1 MPSHTKLYA
10 YVDESGQDTGGN
22 LFVVGVVV
30 TGTQR
35 DAVFQ
40 QLEALEQRSGKSRVK
55 WRRAK
60 PAYREAY
67 IDGLTS
73 LSSLAES
80 LFYVRFTQGQAYIDL
95 TAEATA
101 RAVQAKTQGAYRVS
115 ISVDGLTRTEQQV
128 FAKALRA
135 RGIGPRK
142 IRGVRDEK
150 SDAGIRLADALCG
163 LIRDAEEQQQWASG
177 ALARLQ
183 HRGYLRQV

>member
-1 MPSHTKLYA
+1 MPPPTRLYA
-10 YVDESGQDTGGN
+10 YVDEYGQDTDGR

-40 QLEALEQRSGKSRVK
+40 ELEALEKRSGKGRVK

-67 IDGLTS
+67 IDGLTA

-80 LFYVRFTQGQAYIDL
+80 LFYVQFTQGKAYIDL

-101 RAVQAKTQGAYRVS
+101 RAVKTKAQGLYRVS

-128 FAKALRA
+128 FANSLRA

-163 LIRDAEEQQQWASG
+163 LIRDAEEQQRCASA
-177 ALARLQ
+177 ALAHLQ
-183 HRGYLRQV
+183 RSGHLRQV

>member
-1 MPSHTKLYA
+1 MPSPTKLYA
-10 YVDESGQDTGGN
+10 YVDESGQDTDGR

-40 QLEALEQRSGKSRVK
+40 QLEALEQRSGKGRVK

-101 RAVQAKTQGAYRVS
+101 RAVKAKAQGAYRVS

-128 FAKALRA
+128 FANSLRA

-163 LIRDAEEQQQWASG
+163 LIRDAEEQQKWASK
-177 ALARLQ
+177 ALSRLQ
-183 HRGYLRQV
+183 RSGHLRQV